1 MSEQLSGL
9 LEEEVVGGDVTKVRG
24 VMYYQFECQNF
35 LTQESLYPLLLTG
48 KKGKRERFLIFHK
61 LSD

>member
-35 LTQESLYPLLLTG
+35 QTLTAYTD
-48 KKGKRERFLIFHK
+48 RERL
-61 LSD
+61 L